1 MSRCGPPGRTAAERN
16 SSHTGTE
23 QTPPS
28 IDGACPD
35 EDAYV
40 EQVWAEARAAGHPV
54 SRRYIRQQL
63 ASAQAR
69 YDSDVADREFGGI
82 VLTYLNHHG
91 SVPVD
96 RWELRAS

>member
-1 MSRCGPPGRTAAERN
+1 MRAGPAGRTAAERN

-82 VLTYLNHHG
+82 VLTYLDHHG